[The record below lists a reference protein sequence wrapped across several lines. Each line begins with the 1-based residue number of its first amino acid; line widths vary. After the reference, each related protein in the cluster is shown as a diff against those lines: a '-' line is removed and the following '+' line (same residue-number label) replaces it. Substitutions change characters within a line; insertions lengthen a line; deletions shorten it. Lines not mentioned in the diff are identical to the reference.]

1 MVVVAVDGEVVV
13 TFLSIE
19 AGAGAAASS
28 AIAELSAAS

>member
-13 TFLSIE
+13 IIE